1 MDMSKRVINIGGG
14 EPEFDTPPH
23 IVEAMKRALDEG
35 HTHYGS
41 FAGIP
46 ELKEAVAAKYD
57 GYGVDVDPGRVLITP
72 GSTMGIYMA
81 LKGLT
86 DPGDGILTADPCF
99 FAYYSTF
106 DFVGVKA
113 VGFPRYEGEGWVVHP
128 EDLAEALNPRTKGIL
143 ICSPDNP
150 TGAVLTDAEM
160 RGIADLAVDHD
171 LTVVADEIYDMITF
185 DGAEHRSIASLP
197 GMAERTVILNGFSK
211 AYAMTGWR
219 LGYVIAPS
227 EELYR
232 RLFGIQMSTYLV
244 VNAAVQRAGVAAL
257 TRSQDCVR
265 EMVEAYDA
273 KRRFCVDAYGGMDG
287 VECASPQGAMYVFPD
302 VSSFGLSSSELC
314 GKLMEAG
321 VSVRSGADF
330 GSRGEGHF
338 RQSYA
343 QSMADI
349 REGLE
354 RMAGA
359 FEGL

>member
-1 MDMSKRVINIGGG
+1 MINIGGG

-46 ELKEAVAAKYD
+46 EFKEAVAAKYD
-57 GYGVDVDPGRVLITP
+57 GYGVDVDPDRVLITP

-81 LKGLT
+81 LKGMT
-86 DPGDGILTADPCF
+86 EPGDEFLTADPCF

-106 DFVGVKA
+106 DFVGVRP

-128 EDLAEALNPRTKGIL
+128 EDLTEAVTPRTRGIL

-150 TGAVLTDAEM
+150 TGAVLTEGEM
-160 RGIADLAVDHD
+160 RGIAEVAVDHD
-171 LTVVADEIYDMITF
+171 LMVVADEIYDMITF
-185 DGAEHRSIASLP
+185 NGVEHVSIASLP

-232 RLFGIQMSTYLV
+232 RLFSIQMSTYLV

-257 TRSQDCVR
+257 TGSQDCVR
-265 EMVEAYDA
+265 EMVKRYDE
-273 KRRFCVDAYGGMDG
+273 KRRFCVDAYNAMDG
-287 VECASPQGAMYVFPD
+287 VVCAAPQGAMYVFPD

-314 GKLMEAG
+314 GRLLEAG
-321 VSVRSGADF
+321 VSVRAGSDF
-330 GSRGEGHF
+330 GSCGEGYF

-343 QSMADI
+343 QSPDDI

-354 RMAGA
+354 RIARV